1 MLEVRREGNGLVAC
15 FAGDLDSEV
24 PCIEGDENECSLG
37 VEDMVFCKGVDAL
50 DCFAERACVLD
61 VVPC

>member
-50 DCFAERACVLD
+50 DCFAE
-61 VVPC
+61 